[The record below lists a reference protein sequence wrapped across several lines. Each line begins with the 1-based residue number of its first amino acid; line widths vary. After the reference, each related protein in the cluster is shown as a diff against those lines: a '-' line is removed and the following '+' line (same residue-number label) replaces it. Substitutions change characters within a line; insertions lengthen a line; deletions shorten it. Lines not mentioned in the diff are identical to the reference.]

1 MPAELNL
8 VFAVVAAGILV
19 ATPVVVVLA
28 ERRRRARQH
37 ADFVATYGTVEA
49 AKATVDN
56 DMLRELRDRK
66 GPVEAVRALRKA
78 HPGIPLNEAA
88 QIIKSL

>member
-1 MPAELNL
+1 MGEHGT
-8 VFAVVAAGILV
+8 AVDHVDGEPRWLLGV
-19 ATPVVVVLA
+19 D

-49 AKATVDN
+49 ARATVDT
-56 DMLRELRDRK
+56 DVLRELRDRK
-66 GPVEAVRALRKA
+66 GPVEAVRALRSA
-78 HPGIPLNEAA
+78 HPGVPLDEAA